1 MCPGH
6 RGLVGSG
13 HNGAMW
19 KGCKSGT
26 LCVSTL
32 CVSVSATGAARGVG
46 PGMVQA
52 STLILGSQI
61 PKVLRP
67 W

>member
-6 RGLVGSG
+6 RGLGGSG

-19 KGCKSGT
+19 KGYKSG
-26 LCVSTL
+26 TL

-46 PGMVQA
+46 PSMVQA

-67 W
+67 WR

>member
-6 RGLVGSG
+6 RGLGDSG

-19 KGCKSGT
+19 KGCKRG
-26 LCVSTL
+26 TL

-46 PGMVQA
+46 PGMVQV
-52 STLILGSQI
+52 STLSLKG
-61 PKVLRP
+61 PKL
-67 W
+67 WG